1 MTDPSFKSFEKAS
14 MMPANMIPSNQ
25 SYNITYNINKEETNV
40 TPLCVSRTPQNFG
53 KHIYI
58 IYSGDITNI
67 NRCLTYLQRLTKL
80 NIESTELDAFG
91 EFKEESYKKGSIY
104 QFNLLKNDIKNGILP
119 DTLGFMFEKIINNS
133 EGVILVTDDYKN
145 TPQILTTMSHLVF
158 IDKNIKNVEDIV
170 KESAGLSITN
180 YKYDFSSI
188 LCVNKTTLWAKLSS
202 F

>member
-25 SYNITYNINKEETNV
+25 SYNIIYNINKEETNV

-58 IYSGDITNI
+58 IYSSDITNI

-80 NIESTELDAFG
+80 NIESTQLDGFG
-91 EFKEESYKKGSIY
+91 EFNEDSYKKGSIY
-104 QFNLLKNDIKNGILP
+104 QFNLLKNDIKNANLP
-119 DTLGFMFEKIINNS
+119 DTIGFIMEKIIEKS
-133 EGVILVTDDYKN
+133 DGVILIADEYKDI
-145 TPQILTTMSHLVF
+145 PQILTTMSHLVF
-158 IDKNIKNVEDIV
+158 IDKNVKNVEGIV
-170 KESAGLSITN
+170 RESSGLSITN
-180 YKYDFSSI
+180 YNYDFSNM

>member
-14 MMPANMIPSNQ
+14 MMPANMISSNQ
-25 SYNITYNINKEETNV
+25 SYNITNNINKEETNV

-53 KHIYI
+53 KHVYI
-58 IYSGDITNI
+58 IYSADITNI

-91 EFKEESYKKGSIY
+91 EFKEQSYKKDSIY
-104 QFNLLKNDIKNGILP
+104 QFNLLKNDIKNGVLP
-119 DTLGFMFEKIINNS
+119 DTLGFMFEKIIDNS
-133 EGVILVTDDYKN
+133 EGIILITDDYKN

-170 KESAGLSITN
+170 KESAGLLITN